1 MILVMSGTK
10 DGREI
15 AKLLESKG
23 YKVYSTTATEYSSLL
38 GGFEGDGVSKPLDVK
53 GLIRLIKDKNIRY
66 VVDATHPYADNAS
79 KNGIEACDRT
89 GIKYI
94 RFEREEE
101 HLPVSDLIVNVA
113 NFEEAAE
120 KAFSLGKRVFL
131 TTGTK
136 ELKVFV
142 EYSKRFNG
150 ILIVRTL
157 PWVQSINHCL
167 SNGIPPDRIIAM
179 QGPFSKDLNKAL
191 FKEHDAEVVVTKESG
206 EAGGVL
212 EKVDAAIELG
222 IPIVIIKRPILN
234 YPLVVNQYS
243 QVLNELQ

>member
-15 AKLLESKG
+15 TNLLESKG
-23 YKVYSTTATEYSSLL
+23 YEVYSTTATEYSSLL
-38 GGFEGDGVSKPLDVK
+38 SGFERDGVSKPLDVN
-53 GLIRLIKDKNIRY
+53 GLIRLIKDKNISCI
-66 VVDATHPYADNAS
+66 VDATHPYADNAS
-79 KNGIEACDRT
+79 KNGIEACERT

-94 RFEREEE
+94 RFERENER
-101 HLPVSDLIVNVA
+101 LPVSDLIVNVA

-136 ELKVFV
+136 KLKVFV

-157 PWVQSINHCL
+157 PWVQSINLCL
-167 SNGIPPDRIIAM
+167 SNGILPDRIIAI

-206 EAGGVL
+206 EAGGVI
-212 EKVDAAIELG
+212 EKVEAAIELG
-222 IPIVIIKRPILN
+222 IPIVVIKRPVLN

-243 QVLNELQ
+243 QVLDELH